1 MRPETAMLLV
11 VNGAVGVCKNN
22 RRRRIVAYTGALLVA
37 LILSAMAYLVG
48 NHQRKPVESVSG
60 YALAQAINKKLIH
73 DRGPAE
79 IVPVTVY
86 HEKYDGRTT
95 KSGEVYDHEGR
106 LTVAVPR
113 DRWKELHGKYLDL
126 RYGENEVTVYVNDT
140 TAAHIKTNFDLS
152 RFAWD
157 ALTDCAPPTR
167 LTKSEKVQM
176 WIHPENK

>member
-1 MRPETAMLLV
+1 MRHSTGYLV
-11 VNGAVGVCKNN
+11 AASGAIGKKKRP
-22 RRRRIVAYTGALLVA
+22 RRRRRLVIYGAAIAVAG
-37 LILSAMAYLVG
+37 ILWAMAWLVG
-48 NHQRKPVESVSG
+48 NARPKLTPSG
-60 YALAQAINKKLIH
+60 YALAQALDKKLIE

-79 IVPVTVY
+79 IIPVTVY

-113 DRWKELHGKYLDL
+113 ERWKELHGKYLDL
-126 RYGENEVTVYVNDT
+126 RYGDNEVTVYVNDT

-157 ALTDCAPPTR
+157 ALTDGAPPTR
-167 LTKSEKVQM
+167 LPKSANVQM
-176 WIHPENK
+176 WIQPENK